1 MNYKQE
7 EKLDVGHME
16 LTFILLILMKN
27 QLITKDIMILIH
39 KKKTIKTMISE
50 LKTLHIMIAISE
62 KLVIMFKCSPLL
74 DHQSQTKQPVELTK
88 LNISHKEQKILL
100 KS

>member
-1 MNYKQE
+1 MNYKQK

-27 QLITKDIMILIH
+27 QHITLDIMILIL
-39 KKKTIKTMISE
+39 KKKTIKIMIS
-50 LKTLHIMIAISE
+50 LLQTLHSMIAISE
-62 KLVIMFKCSPLL
+62 KLLITLKCSPLL
-74 DHQSQTKQPVELTK
+74 DHQSQTKQPVEHIK
-88 LNISHKEQKILL
+88 SNIFHKKQKILL